1 MLVYHLENNKT
12 IKTKYFFEIAFIDPI
27 VSFYNYFIYNP
38 IIEKKNK

>member
-1 MLVYHLENNKT
+1 MPVYHLENN
-12 IKTKYFFEIAFIDPI
+12 KTKYFFEIAFIDPI